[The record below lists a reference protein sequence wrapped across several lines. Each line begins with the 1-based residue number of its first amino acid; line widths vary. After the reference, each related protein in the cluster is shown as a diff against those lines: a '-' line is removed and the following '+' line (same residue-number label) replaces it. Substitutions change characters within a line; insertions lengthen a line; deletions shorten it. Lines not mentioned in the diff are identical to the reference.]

1 MLRFLARTTLT
12 LLANALGLLVA
23 ALVLPGLHINV
34 FGFVF
39 SVLFFT
45 GLELLLEPFV
55 LSMALKYMPA
65 LRGGIA
71 LVTTFLGLFLTNIF
85 TSGLS
90 IEGVSTWLL
99 APLIIWVSVVLAGVV
114 LPLFLFKKVLGEA
127 VERRR
132 A

>member
-12 LLANALGLLVA
+12 LFANALGLLVA